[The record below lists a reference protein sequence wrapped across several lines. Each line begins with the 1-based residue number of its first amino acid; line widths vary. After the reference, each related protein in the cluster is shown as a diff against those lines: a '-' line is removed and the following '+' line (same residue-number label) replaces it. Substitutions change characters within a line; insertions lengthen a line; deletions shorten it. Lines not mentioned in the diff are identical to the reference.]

1 MTYLQG
7 FTDYLDE
14 KGVKYQTDGE
24 TKVRVGYKMDN
35 MSSVSVNVIFD
46 KDGEGKVH
54 FVVWSI
60 GKFPDSKL
68 MAGMAVC
75 NALNA
80 KYRWIK
86 FYIDSDNEG
95 CADLDAIVDEE
106 TVGPECYELMHRL
119 LNIVDEAYPEIMRA
133 LYA

>member
-7 FTDYLDE
+7 FTSYLEE
-14 KGVKYQTDGE
+14 KGIKYTTDDE
-24 TKVRVGYKMDN
+24 TKVRVSFNVDN
-35 MSSVSVNVIFD
+35 APSIAVNVFFD
-46 KDGEGKVH
+46 KEGAGKVR

-60 GKFPDSKL
+60 GKFPDAKL
-68 MAGMAVC
+68 AAGMAAC

-80 KYRWIK
+80 KYRWVK

-95 CADLDAIVDEE
+95 CADMDAIVDEE
-106 TVGPECYELMHRL
+106 TVGPECYELL
-119 LNIVDEAYPEIMRA
+119 LRMVNIVDEAYPEIMRA

>member
-7 FTDYLDE
+7 FTSYLDA
-14 KGVKYQTDGE
+14 KDVKYSTDGDF
-24 TKVRVGYKMDN
+24 KVRVTFNADN
-35 MSSVSVNVIFD
+35 APSIAVNVFFD
-46 KDGEGKVH
+46 KEGEGKVR

-60 GKFPDSKL
+60 GKFPEAKL
-68 MAGMAVC
+68 AAGMAAC

-80 KYRWIK
+80 KYRWVK

-95 CADLDAIVDEE
+95 CAEMDAIVDKE
-106 TVGPECYELMHRL
+106 TVGPECYELLFRTV
-119 LNIVDEAYPEIMRA
+119 NIVDEAYPEIMRA